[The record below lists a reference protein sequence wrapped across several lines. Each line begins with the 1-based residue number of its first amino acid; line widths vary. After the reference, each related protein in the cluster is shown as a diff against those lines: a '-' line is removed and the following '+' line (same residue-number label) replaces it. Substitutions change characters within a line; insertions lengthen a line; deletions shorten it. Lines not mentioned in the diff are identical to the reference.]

1 MNHHHGHNKCGAEA
15 HAELESLVARV
26 PIFAGLNP
34 EQISE
39 IASRVRPRI
48 VPRNE
53 QLYGA
58 GELNPYLRII
68 HTGSVKVYRITES
81 GHEQVIRVLGPG
93 DFLGEKALISPSAS
107 DHFALTLEESE
118 ICSLDHQDIR
128 EYLLRYP
135 SVAFTMLETLSARLD
150 STEDQVSS
158 MVGEDAGS
166 RVAAYLVGLSDENQR
181 SSIEL
186 PITKKDVASYLG
198 VTPETLSRK
207 LALFEDNGWI
217 RLQGHRR
224 IDLLDIEALRL
235 V

>member
-1 MNHHHGHNKCGAEA
+1 MEPRHEHHHDAGVTGD
-15 HAELESLVARV
+15 LETLVARV
-26 PIFAGLNP
+26 PIFSGLDH

-39 IASRVRPRI
+39 IASRVKPTM

-58 GELNPYLRII
+58 GEINPYLRII
-68 HTGSVKVYRITES
+68 HTGTVKVYRITES
-81 GHEQVIRVLGPG
+81 GHEQVIRVLGAG

-107 DHFALTLEESE
+107 DHFAVTLTESE
-118 ICSLDHQDIR
+118 ICSLNHDDIR

-135 SVAFTMLETLSARLD
+135 SVAFTMLETLSARLE
-150 STEDQVSS
+150 STEDQVSAIA
-158 MVGEDAGS
+158 GEDAGS
-166 RVAAYLVGLSDENQR
+166 RIAAYLVGLADESHRN
-181 SSIEL
+181 SVAL
-186 PITKKDVASYLG
+186 PITKKDVASFLG

-207 LALFEDNGWI
+207 LALFEDKGWI
-217 RLQGHRR
+217 HQQRHRR

>member
-1 MNHHHGHNKCGAEA
+1 MNHHHGHDECGAEE

-34 EQISE
+34 EQIAE
-39 IASRVRPRI
+39 IASRVRPRV

-81 GHEQVIRVLGPG
+81 GHEQVIRVLSAG
-93 DFLGEKALISPSAS
+93 DFLGEKALMSPSTS
-107 DHFALTLEESE
+107 DHFAVTLAESE
-118 ICSLDHQDIR
+118 ICSLNHDDIR
-128 EYLLRYP
+128 DYLLKYP
-135 SVAFTMLETLSARLD
+135 SVALTMLATLSARLGN
-150 STEDQVSS
+150 TEDQVSTIA
-158 MVGEDAGS
+158 GEDAAS
-166 RVAAYLVGLSDENQR
+166 RVAAYLVGLADQHKR

-198 VTPETLSRK
+198 LTPETLSRR
-207 LALFEDNGWI
+207 LASFEDNGWI
-217 RLQGHRR
+217 HLQGHRR
-224 IDLLDIEALRL
+224 IDILDIEALRL

>member
-1 MNHHHGHNKCGAEA
+1 MVHHHGHPEGRDDSAS
-15 HAELESLVARV
+15 ELALLVAQV
-26 PIFAGLNP
+26 PIFAGLDHQ
-34 EQISE
+34 QISE

-48 VPRNE
+48 APRNE

-58 GELNPYLRII
+58 GEINPYLRII
-68 HTGSVKVYRITES
+68 HTGAVKVYRITES
-81 GHEQVIRVLGPG
+81 GHEQVIRILGAG
-93 DFLGEKALISPSAS
+93 DFLGEKALMSPSVS
-107 DHFALTLEESE
+107 DHFAVTLTESE

-135 SVAFTMLETLSARLD
+135 SVALTMLETLSARLE
-150 STEDQVSS
+150 STEDQVSA
-158 MVGEDAGS
+158 MVGEDAAS
-166 RVAAYLVGLSDENQR
+166 RIASYLLGLADENQR
-181 SSIEL
+181 SSIAL

-207 LALFEDNGWI
+207 LAGFEDNGWI
-217 RLQGHRR
+217 HQQGQRR

>member
-1 MNHHHGHNKCGAEA
+1 MNHHHGHDEGGAEA
-15 HAELESLVARV
+15 HDELESLVARV

>member
-1 MNHHHGHNKCGAEA
+1 MDHHHGHANASS
-15 HAELESLVARV
+15 ELESLVARV
-26 PIFAGLNP
+26 PIFAGLNH

-39 IASRVRPRI
+39 IASVVRPRS

-58 GELNPYLRII
+58 GEMNPSLRII

-93 DFLGEKALISPSAS
+93 DFLGEKALISPSTS
-107 DHFALTLEESE
+107 DHFAVTLAESE

-128 EYLLRYP
+128 DYLLRYP
-135 SVAFTMLETLSARLD
+135 SVAFTMLETLSARLG
-150 STEDQVSS
+150 STEDQVSA
-158 MVGEDAGS
+158 MAGEDAAS
-166 RVAAYLVGLSDENQR
+166 RIAAYLVGLADEHQR

-198 VTPETLSRK
+198 LSPETLSRR
-207 LALFEDNGWI
+207 LAGFEDNGWI
-217 RLQGHRR
+217 HQHGNRR
-224 IDLLDIEALRL
+224 IDILDIEALRL

>member
-1 MNHHHGHNKCGAEA
+1 MNHHHEHDECGAEA
-15 HAELESLVARV
+15 HGELESLVARV

-39 IASRVRPRI
+39 IARRVRPRN

-81 GHEQVIRVLGPG
+81 GHEHVIRVLGPG
-93 DFLGEKALISPSAS
+93 EFLGEKALISPSTS
-107 DHFALTLEESE
+107 DHFAVTLTESE
-118 ICSLDHQDIR
+118 ICSLDHQGIR
-128 EYLLRYP
+128 DYLLRYP
-135 SVAFTMLETLSARLD
+135 SVALTMLETLSARLG

-166 RVAAYLVGLSDENQR
+166 RVAAYLVGLSEEHQR

-186 PITKKDVASYLG
+186 PITKKDVASFLG

-217 RLQGHRR
+217 HQQGLRR
-224 IDLLDIEALRL
+224 IDVLDIEALKL

>member
-1 MNHHHGHNKCGAEA
+1 MDHHHGHDDCGAEA

-26 PIFAGLNP
+26 PIFSGLNP

-39 IASRVRPRI
+39 IASKVRPRI

-68 HTGSVKVYRITES
+68 HTGTVKVYRISES

-107 DHFALTLEESE
+107 DHFAVTLSESE
-118 ICSLDHQDIR
+118 ICSLDHHDIR
-128 EYLLRYP
+128 DYLLRYP
-135 SVAFTMLETLSARLD
+135 SVAFTMLETLSARLG
-150 STEDQVSS
+150 STEGHVSA
-158 MVGEDAGS
+158 MAGEDAGS
-166 RVAAYLVGLSDENQR
+166 RIAAYLVGLADENQR
-181 SSIEL
+181 SGITL

-207 LALFEDNGWI
+207 LAVFEDNGWI
-217 RLQGHRR
+217 HQQGQRR

>member
-15 HAELESLVARV
+15 HDELESLVARV

>member
-1 MNHHHGHNKCGAEA
+1 MDHHHGHEECGAHE

-26 PIFAGLNP
+26 PIFEGLNP
-34 EQISE
+34 EQIAE

-58 GELNPYLRII
+58 GEVNPYLRII

-81 GHEQVIRVLGPG
+81 GHEQVIRVLGAG
-93 DFLGEKALISPSAS
+93 DFLGEKALMSPSTS
-107 DHFALTLEESE
+107 DHFAVTLAESE
-118 ICSLDHQDIR
+118 ICSLNHEDIR
-128 EYLLRYP
+128 DYLLNYP
-135 SVAFTMLETLSARLD
+135 SVALTMLATLSERLG
-150 STEDQVSS
+150 STEGQVSA
-158 MVGEDAGS
+158 MAGEDAAS
-166 RVAAYLVGLSDENQR
+166 RVAAYLVGLADQHKRNSV
-181 SSIEL
+181 EL

-198 VTPETLSRK
+198 LTPETLSRR
-207 LALFEDNGWI
+207 LAGFEDNGWI
-217 RLQGHRR
+217 HQHGNRR

>member
-1 MNHHHGHNKCGAEA
+1 MNHHHEHDESGAEA
-15 HAELESLVARV
+15 HGELASLVARV

-48 VPRNE
+48 VPRHE

-107 DHFALTLEESE
+107 DHFAVTLTKSE

-128 EYLLRYP
+128 DYLLRYP

-166 RVAAYLVGLSDENQR
+166 RVAAYLVGLSDEIQR

-217 RLQGHRR
+217 HQHGHRS
-224 IDLLDIEALRL
+224 IDFLDIEALRL

>member
-1 MNHHHGHNKCGAEA
+1 MDHHHEHDGGDTAA
-15 HAELESLVARV
+15 TRELETLVANV
-26 PIFAGLNP
+26 PIFSGLDH

-39 IASRVRPRI
+39 VARRVKPRI
-48 VPRNE
+48 VHRNE

-81 GHEQVIRVLGPG
+81 GHEQVIRVLGAG
-93 DFLGEKALISPSAS
+93 DFLGEKAVISPSTS
-107 DHFALTLEESE
+107 DHFAVTLAESE

-128 EYLLRYP
+128 DYLLRYP

-166 RVAAYLVGLSDENQR
+166 RIASYLVGLADENRR
-181 SSIEL
+181 SSIAL
-186 PITKKDVASYLG
+186 PISKKDVASYLG
-198 VTPETLSRK
+198 VTPETLSRR
-207 LALFEDNGWI
+207 LATFEENGWI
-217 RLQGHRR
+217 RQQGHRR